1 MRRVDTRGIV
11 MGDMDRVKVKDKA
24 RDMDE
29 IATEDEIVKD
39 HEMIDTINK
48 TKVGMDTLNLLLKL
62 RVVREMHHQDLE
74 LHSATTSHLP
84 HRLLHEL
91 PLHPRHQH
99 QEHPNSPTTRLNL
112 NQIHQAMSLN
122 LPNTKWQ

>member
-62 RVVREMHHQDLE
+62 RVVREMHHQDPE
-74 LHSATTSHLP
+74 FH
-84 HRLLHEL
+84 
-91 PLHPRHQH
+91 
-99 QEHPNSPTTRLNL
+99 
-112 NQIHQAMSLN
+112 
-122 LPNTKWQ
+122 